1 MRDTIARCET
11 TAHAEGLAAGL
22 TQALAAARDGFSP
35 PGRVAALP
43 ADRVP
48 PGAAAVRNRLAE
60 REGIGCFVWPGREAE
75 RPHHVRPGHETERP
89 HHDGASDDT
98 TTEFA
103 VLLGAVRLG
112 ATRRLLEHAVTHLS
126 GRTVGGEPTLRKQ
139 LVLGTVADV
148 MTGVEAARH
157 ALLTGASVPD
167 AVADTHERLT
177 ELDWETTKL
186 LGASGY
192 LADGPARTAH
202 VSRLLADCWVAA
214 PGGTP

>member
-1 MRDTIARCET
+1 MRDPIARCET

-22 TQALAAARDGFSP
+22 TQALAAARDGVSP

-43 ADRVP
+43 AGRVP
-48 PGAAAVRNRLAE
+48 PGAAVVRNRLAE
-60 REGIGCFVWPGREAE
+60 REGIGCFVWPGRE
-75 RPHHVRPGHETERP
+75 TERP
-89 HHDGASDDT
+89 HHLRPVRQAERIDHDGESGGAT
-98 TTEFA
+98 AEFA

-112 ATRRLLEHAVTHLS
+112 ATRRLLEHAVGHLS
-126 GRTVGGEPTLRKQ
+126 GRTAGGEPTIRKQ

-157 ALLTGASVPD
+157 ALLTGAGVPE

-192 LADGPARTAH
+192 LADGPARAAH